1 MKNLVLITGASGGIG
16 LALATVHAQHGD
28 DMILVARSSDKLR
41 AAKQELEY
49 KYRVKVH
56 CLALDLALPNAGLD
70 LFNIVTQSNLNIT
83 CLINNAGLGD
93 VGLLVENDWEKELQM
108 INLNIIT
115 LTQLS
120 KLFAQDM
127 LKRGG
132 GKIMN
137 VASTAAFQSGP
148 KMAIY
153 FATKAYV
160 LSFSEAVNNE
170 LCTQGVTVTALCPGP
185 TQSGFN
191 TVAGFDGGAL
201 KNSKIP
207 TSQDVAEYGYK
218 AMMAGK
224 TVAIHGVMNT
234 VMANA
239 VRFIPR
245 ALAVKIT
252 RYLIDK

>member
-1 MKNLVLITGASGGIG
+1 MNNLALITGASGGIG

-28 DMILVARSSDKLR
+28 DLLLVARSSDKLR
-41 AAKQELEY
+41 ELKNELEK
-49 KYRVKVH
+49 KYHVKVH

-70 LFNIVTQSNLNIT
+70 LFNIVSQSDLTVNY
-83 CLINNAGLGD
+83 LINNAGFGD
-93 VGLLVENDWEKELQM
+93 VGFLVENDWDKELQM
-108 INLNIIT
+108 INLNVIT
-115 LTQLS
+115 LTQLT

-127 LKRGG
+127 IKRGG

-170 LCTQGVTVTALCPGP
+170 LCAQGVTVTALCPGP

-191 TVAGFDGGAL
+191 KVAGFNGGAL

-207 TSQDVAEYGYK
+207 TSQQVAEYGYN

-234 VMANA
+234 IMANV

-252 RYLIDK
+252 RYFIEK